1 MKELN
6 EEWTEVENKKLE
18 DYIVKE
24 YHENGSI
31 DININIRQMVKD
43 LLGERKAV
51 IGRNKIYKITFVNQG
66 ASIDPFGGINETS
79 VYLVNRSEDE
89 IRKIF
94 ENILKY
100 EDKDRINSNSNIKM
114 TLRAYVME
122 EGKQYLEKTER
133 GLTVIKDAELIYGR
147 NTPRF

>member
-24 YHENGSI
+24 YHENGSV
-31 DININIRQMVKD
+31 DISINIRQMVKD

-51 IGRNKIYKITFVNQG
+51 IGSNKIYKITFVKPRTM
-66 ASIDPFGGINETS
+66 ADLFGRLDETS
-79 VYLVNRSEDE
+79 VYLVNRTEDE

-100 EDKDRINSNSNIKM
+100 EDEDRINSNSNIKM

-122 EGKQYLEKTER
+122 EGKEYLEKTEK
-133 GLTVIKDAELIYGR
+133 GLTVIKNAELIDGR
-147 NTPRF
+147 NTARF

>member
-24 YHENGSI
+24 YHENGSV
-31 DININIRQMVKD
+31 DISINIRQMVKD
-43 LLGERKAV
+43 LLGERKTV
-51 IGRNKIYKITFVNQG
+51 IGSNKIYKITFVKPR
-66 ASIDPFGGINETS
+66 AMTDPFGRLDETS

-100 EDKDRINSNSNIKM
+100 EDEDRINSNSNIKM

-122 EGKQYLEKTER
+122 EGKEYLEKTER
-133 GLTVIKDAELIYGR
+133 GLTVIKNAELIDGR
-147 NTPRF
+147 NTARI